1 MRSSKEEQFAAA
13 LIARPLRGYRMA
25 REHVFHPTRGWRF
38 DFAWPELK
46 LAVELDGR
54 GRHQTVKGTR
64 GDCEKLN
71 AAVILGWRVLR
82 YPATDIANV
91 DEWVSEIH
99 AAMYALREDDYV
111 QSEPLPTRP

>member
-1 MRSSKEEQFAAA
+1 MV
-13 LIARPLRGYRMA
+13 
-25 REHVFHPTRGWRF
+25 REHVFHPKRGWRF

-91 DEWVSEIH
+91 DAWVSEVQ
-99 AAMYALREDDYV
+99 AAIFALKE
-111 QSEPLPTRP
+111 